1 MKWNFTRRD
10 FLATSAKGVGIAIL
24 SNGLV
29 ACTVEDDIERYN
41 LVEIDSQ
48 FKHGVASGD
57 PTQSAVIIWTRLS
70 PEQENTSSNDVAR
83 VAWEVALDESFNQLV
98 TTGETLTD
106 ESKDFTVKVD
116 AMGLEANTRYY
127 YRFTARD
134 QVSMT
139 GTTKTLPEGRVEQ
152 VKLAVFSC
160 ANYPAGHFNVYD
172 LAAQQDDIDAV
183 LHLGDYIYEY
193 SRDGYASNNA
203 DALNRQVLPAGELLT
218 LEDYRIRYGQYRSDA
233 KLHGLH
239 RKVPFITVWDDHE
252 VANDTWKDGAENHN
266 KGEGDFEVRKMAALQ
281 AYFEWLPIRPW
292 FEGNNLEI
300 YRSFQF
306 GDLLDL
312 HMLDT
317 RVLARDKQLNHA
329 DYFFPN
335 NDIIHNGLPERFD
348 EIKFKGDAMNSNRTL
363 LGKPQLSWLQNKL
376 ETSSSRW
383 QLLGQQVLMGKLHLS
398 ASVVNKHLSFVQF
411 IEINKLVELEAR
423 KQANDVTL
431 KRREIAYL
439 KLNQHKLTK
448 ENKALIKMPSIP
460 LNLDAWDGYAYEREE
475 ILATAKASNSNLVV
489 VAGDTHNAWGSDLK
503 DEQGD
508 AVGVE
513 FATASV
519 SSPGMEY
526 YLQIAEVFQNE
537 VQDAVV
543 GLVESLR
550 YTNLRDRGFM
560 TLTFTEE
567 QVRTDWRYVNTVLSG
582 DYFEDTDK
590 NYSALCHHDERQIIP
605 VLAS

>member
-1 MKWNFTRRD
+1 
-10 FLATSAKGVGIAIL
+10 
-24 SNGLV
+24 
-29 ACTVEDDIERYN
+29 
-41 LVEIDSQ
+41 
-48 FKHGVASGD
+48 
-57 PTQSAVIIWTRLS
+57 
-70 PEQENTSSNDVAR
+70 
-83 VAWEVALDESFNQLV
+83 
-98 TTGETLTD
+98 
-106 ESKDFTVKVD
+106 
-116 AMGLEANTRYY
+116 
-127 YRFTARD
+127 
-134 QVSMT
+134 
-139 GTTKTLPEGRVEQ
+139 
-152 VKLAVFSC
+152 
-160 ANYPAGHFNVYD
+160 
-172 LAAQQDDIDAV
+172 
-183 LHLGDYIYEY
+183 
-193 SRDGYASNNA
+193 
-203 DALNRQVLPAGELLT
+203 
-218 LEDYRIRYGQYRSDA
+218 
-233 KLHGLH
+233 
-239 RKVPFITVWDDHE
+239 
-252 VANDTWKDGAENHN
+252 
-266 KGEGDFEVRKMAALQ
+266 
-281 AYFEWLPIRPW
+281 
-292 FEGNNLEI
+292 
-300 YRSFQF
+300 
-306 GDLLDL
+306 
-312 HMLDT
+312 MLDT

-348 EIKFKGDAMNSNRTL
+348 EIKFKGDAMNSDRTL

-383 QLLGQQVLMGKLHLS
+383 QLLGHQVLMGKLQLS